1 MSTFMHIEQ
10 GQIQSVIDSS
20 TADQRHTFEA
30 EAKGAAIDC
39 GRAIRLGTNKP
50 AYKNRFHLAI
60 EMLVR
65 LEATQK
71 RKGWWFRAK
80 RRVQLTKEFTAW
92 PY

>member
-1 MSTFMHIEQ
+1 M
-10 GQIQSVIDSS
+10 
-20 TADQRHTFEA
+20 EA
-30 EAKGAAIDC
+30 QAQDRAREY
-39 GRAIRLGTNKP
+39 GRAIRLGTNIR
-50 AYKNRFHLAI
+50 AYKDGFHLAI

-65 LEATQK
+65 LEATQM